1 MPPSVVRS
9 LALIATFLL
18 PVSAVA
24 LDKDDPFEM
33 VAKPVAGP
41 VEAGSETTLRV
52 EYRVFSEDYFIYRE
66 RSEILVDDAAGLT
79 IGEAKFPKGKVKYDK
94 ISEEDKEIF
103 RETFLVDVP
112 VTVPADAAPGVHTV
126 KLAAKLQGCNI
137 PENYCLFPETSDALI
152 YALQVGSE
160 TGPAAVAPVEE
171 GGGGAGEPSEAGEG
185 DGAVDAEPAERGAAA
200 GLATIQA
207 PEYDGTPSSEACA
220 GTAGD
225 RGASGAAAGAWAT
238 DLISGSAGSS
248 FFFFLFLVFLG
259 GIASSLTPCVYPMIP
274 ITIAVIGASGDQ
286 GRMRAFLMSVVY
298 VAGICATYTIL
309 GFVVGSSGGMFGSML
324 QSAWVIVGVAAVFGL
339 LSLAMFGVYEFAL
352 PESVTTKASQAGGGG
367 FVGAFIVGTVAG
379 IVAAPCTGPV
389 VAFLLVEIANRFT
402 PAQGILVMLSY
413 SLGLGMLFLAVGT
426 FSGVLAAMPRSGAW
440 MVEVKH
446 VFGVVMLAA
455 AAYYLDQ
462 VLPAEVMPFL
472 WAAIVVGGA
481 FVIGG
486 RVAIFKGP
494 RSPKRLAGALALLA
508 LGGFVIFEPAP
519 DEPTVRVEWSDDE
532 GEGLTTAA
540 SEDRPVILDFT
551 ADWCAACKE
560 LEHLTYTDPAV
571 VSCAADFVPVMVDGT
586 EDTPMFSDLR
596 EKYGFQGL
604 PAVYFICPGG
614 EVVENLTLKGFEP
627 ADTFLA
633 KMNRAL
639 KACEGVKTAAL

>member
-1 MPPSVVRS
+1 MRPSLPLFAF
-9 LALIATFLL
+9 LACALL
-18 PVSAVA
+18 PLSAVA

-41 VEAGSETTLRV
+41 VEAGSEATVQV
-52 EYRVFSEDYFIYRE
+52 EYRVFSADYFIYRE
-66 RSEILVDDAAGLT
+66 RSEVLVEDAAGLT
-79 IGEAKFPKGKVKYDK
+79 IGDAKFPKGKVKYDK

-103 RETFLVDVP
+103 GETFVVDVP
-112 VTVPADAAPGVHTV
+112 VTIPADAAPGVHTV

-137 PENYCLFPETSDALI
+137 PENYCLFPETSDELV
-152 YALQVGSE
+152 YALQVGDE
-160 TGPAAVAPVEE
+160 TGPAAIAPAAEGGDAAGGDGTAEE
-171 GGGGAGEPSEAGEG
+171 GGDEG
-185 DGAVDAEPAERGAAA
+185 DGAAAGTTGAAS
-200 GLATIQA
+200 GVTTIQA
-207 PEYDGTPSSEACA
+207 AEYDGTAATEACA

-248 FFFFLFLVFLG
+248 FLFFLFLVFLG

-309 GFVVGSSGGMFGSML
+309 GFVVGNSGGMFGSML
-324 QSAWVIVGVAAVFGL
+324 QNAWVLVGVAAVFGL

-352 PESVTTKASQAGGGG
+352 PESMTTRASQAGGGG

-379 IVAAPCTGPV
+379 VVAAPCTGPV

-402 PAQGILVMLSY
+402 PAQGVLVMLAY

-446 VFGVVMLAA
+446 VFGVIMLAA
-455 AAYYLDQ
+455 AVYYLDQ
-462 VLPAEVMPFL
+462 VLPAAAMPFL
-472 WAAIVVGGA
+472 WSAIVLGFG
-481 FVIGG
+481 FVIAG
-486 RVAIFKGP
+486 RMALIRGP
-494 RSPKRLAGALALLA
+494 RSPKRLVFAAAILA
-508 LGGFVIFEPAP
+508 LGGFLIFQPEP
-519 DEPTVRVEWSDDE
+519 DVPTVHVEWSDDE
-532 GEGLTTAA
+532 SAGLTTAA
-540 SEDRPVILDFT
+540 SQGRPVILDFT

-586 EDTPMFSDLR
+586 EDTPVFSGLR
-596 EKYGFQGL
+596 DKYGFQGL

-627 ADTFLA
+627 ADKFLA

-639 KACEGVKTAAL
+639 KACEGAKTAAL